1 MRRLAFL
8 LAVVFA
14 ASPLGARADHP
25 LALHRAFAGWSSAD
39 SLSWHA
45 TGTRAES
52 GVILALSETHRGIL
66 VRDTTQNPQ
75 GISWATGFNG
85 RLVWSSDENGFS
97 AVQFGRRAQAAIA
110 LDILRSESVA
120 DLHPAVSG
128 HDSYDGRA
136 ATILQIQPNGLPPIQ
151 ILEDDATGAFLR
163 AVVAPGSPDRQ
174 IFDNLQYTQLG
185 SRRFLSS
192 WRAPD
197 GDYHLAQFDL
207 TAPVADADLLP
218 SSTSAQ
224 WSFGPAAVPFYL
236 VAQSDNARIV
246 RVSAS
251 VNGRTGIFTLSTGTP
266 GIVLYSDFARSAGVH
281 DVGMLPDS
289 PFSGNV
295 NFEGLSRVNDL
306 RVGDS
311 VLHNV
316 VVSRM
321 TSPANQLAGI
331 LGYDFFA
338 GAIVNVDLRAEHLT
352 LADPK
357 TAAAPGSSGYSFPL
371 DLSARVPVIAMPLPQ
386 GEMHPEIDT
395 ALPGFIIA
403 SQALRDNGRLSGHD
417 ISSQAAVGFGGQ
429 GASGDPI
436 ASLGLDITYTD
447 WHATSTTGKCISAE
461 DLFVGPY
468 KYANPPVCFGGV
480 NVFGTDGGV
489 IGMDFLRH
497 FNWSIDYPHG
507 HFAVTPS
514 GD

>member
-1 MRRLAFL
+1 MRRLSFL

-14 ASPLGARADHP
+14 ASPLLCRAADP
-25 LALHRAFAGWSSAD
+25 MAQHRAFAGWSSAD

-45 TGTRAES
+45 TGTRSE
-52 GVILALSETHRGIL
+52 GGQVLALSEAHRGIL

-75 GISWATGFNG
+75 GISLADGFNG
-85 RLVWSSDENGFS
+85 RLAWSSDENGFS
-97 AVQFGRRAQAAIA
+97 AVELGRRAQAAIA

-120 DLHPAVSG
+120 DLHPSVSG
-128 HDSYDGRA
+128 RTTYGGRS

-151 ILEDDATGAFLR
+151 ILEDDASGAFVR
-163 AVVAPGSPDRQ
+163 AVVAPNAPDQQ
-174 IFDNLQYTQLG
+174 IFEDLQYTQIG

-192 WRAPD
+192 WHAPD
-197 GDYHLAQFDL
+197 GAYSLTTFDL
-207 TAPVADADLLP
+207 TSAVSDADLQP
-218 SSTSAQ
+218 PVPDAQ
-224 WSFGPAAVPFYL
+224 WSFGQESVPFYL
-236 VAQSDNARIV
+236 VTQSDNARIV
-246 RVSAS
+246 RVAAS

-266 GIVLYSDFARSAGVH
+266 GIVLYADFARSANVR
-281 DVGMLPDS
+281 DVGVLPGS
-289 PFSGNV
+289 PFLGNV
-295 NFEGLSRVNDL
+295 NFEGLSRVNEL

-311 VLHNV
+311 VLHGV

-321 TSPANQLAGI
+321 TSPANELAGI

-338 GAIVNVDLRAEHLT
+338 GAIVNVDLRGEHLA

-357 TAAAPGSSGYSFPL
+357 TSASPGPSGYSFPL
-371 DLSARVPVIAMPLPQ
+371 DLSSRVPVIAMQLPQ

-403 SQALRDNGRLSGHD
+403 SQALRDSGRLSGHD

-447 WHATSTTGKCISAE
+447 WHATSTTGRCISAE

-468 KYANPPVCFGGV
+468 KYANPPVCFGGT

-489 IGMDFLRH
+489 IGLDFLRH
-497 FNWSIDYPHG
+497 FNWSIDYPHAR
-507 HFAVTPS
+507 FAVTPN
-514 GD
+514 GE